1 MNPERITVFT
11 GNYGSGKTE
20 LALHT
25 ALTLARGTEPV
36 TLVDMDIVNPYFR
49 SSEKRELLES
59 HGIQVIAPTF
69 AGTTV
74 DIPALPA
81 QMVSVFDNPVG
92 PVVIDVGGDDTGATA
107 LGRFH
112 AYFQRE
118 PYVMH
123 YVINTLRPMSQD
135 EWGIDRMM
143 EGICRRSRLAITD
156 LIHNTNLAR
165 ETTPEMVAD
174 GQRIVDQVTART
186 GLPCAYLAG
195 TPEILAALPEA
206 LRARFSGRMIAFE
219 PRMRPDW
226 LDM

>member
-1 MNPERITVFT
+1 MQTERITVFT

-25 ALTLARGTEPV
+25 ALTLAERQSHV

-49 SSEKRELLES
+49 SSEKRALLEA
-59 HGIQVIAPTF
+59 HGVQVIAPTF

-81 QMVSVFDNPVG
+81 QMVSVFDNPTG
-92 PVVIDVGGDDTGATA
+92 TVVIDVGGDDTGATA

-143 EGICRRSRLAITD
+143 EGICRRSRLQIAD

-165 ETTPEMVAD
+165 ETTAQMVVE
-174 GQRIVDQVTART
+174 GQRIVDQVSART
-186 GLPCAYLAG
+186 GLPCAFLAG
-195 TPEILAALPEA
+195 TPEILAALPET
-206 LRARFSGRMIAFE
+206 LRARFAGRMIAFE
-219 PRMRPDW
+219 PMMRPDW